1 MKNSKDPLPAL
12 LASTSRTELRAKLA
26 GGVPLSLPQAQK
38 LQAHL
43 RGLIEPTRPLRVGV
57 VHTYTSDLLD
67 PWLHLEA
74 SLQGLALDLY
84 HAPYGVTLQEARPGS
99 ALDAFAPDLTLLLLR
114 WEDLHPQLAQ
124 PLAVLDA
131 AGRAQLADAA
141 VEHLAALLGQLRA
154 TVGGHL
160 LLSLLP
166 ALTTPG
172 LGHFD
177 ATAEASEAAWRAAAK
192 ARIAARLRDA
202 VPGSSLLD
210 LDEVLLQLGR
220 EQFFDAR
227 FWYSARF
234 PFAPRA
240 ARELARR
247 VAAVGAVQQ
256 HPKAKVLVLDAD
268 NTLWGGIIGED
279 GRDGIALGPDYPGNC
294 YVDFQRRLLDYQQRG
309 FLLAL
314 CSKNNPDDALEVLRS
329 HPHQLLRES
338 HFAAMRINW
347 EPKPHNLR
355 SLAEELNL
363 GLDSFVFVDDS
374 HHECMAV
381 RTELPQVE
389 VVQTPSRP
397 VDVPH
402 CLERVARLEV
412 LSLTSEDRDKTRMYV
427 QERQRKELAATSA
440 DPAAYLAS
448 LQMRMRIGVDDAA
461 PLSRL
466 AQLTQKTNQFNL
478 TTRRYDEVEVA
489 RRIAA
494 PDWLVAHFSLADIF
508 GDSGIVGLAMIA
520 VEGDTA
526 LLDSF
531 LMSCRVI
538 GREAESAFLEA
549 LLRVLQAR
557 GVVRLYAE
565 YLPTAKNKLVENF
578 LPEHGFT
585 QQPDG
590 RWLRDLAAPIAA
602 AQMRPIAVELADGMN
617 TTTTQEP
624 PP

>member
-1 MKNSKDPLPAL
+1 MKNSKDPLPEL
-12 LASTSRTELRAKLA
+12 LACASRAELRAKLA

-38 LQAHL
+38 LTAHL
-43 RGLIEPTRPLRVGV
+43 RGLEEPTRPLRVGV
-57 VHTYTSDLLD
+57 LHTYTSDLLD

-74 SLQGLALDLY
+74 GLQGLDLDLY
-84 HAPYGVTLQEARPGS
+84 HAPYGVTMQEARPGS
-99 ALDAFAPDLTLLLLR
+99 GLSAHAPDLTLLLLR
-114 WEDLHPQLAQ
+114 WEDLHPQLAL
-124 PLAVLDA
+124 PLAGLDGAARAALADAVLD
-131 AGRAQLADAA
+131 
-141 VEHLAALLGQLRA
+141 HLAALLGPLRGC
-154 TVGGHL
+154 VSGHL

-166 ALTTPG
+166 PLTAPG

-177 ATAEASEAAWRAAAK
+177 ATAEVSEAAWRAAVK
-192 ARIAARLRDA
+192 ARMASHLRDA
-202 VPGSSLLD
+202 VPASSLLD
-210 LDEVLLQLGR
+210 LDELLLQLGR

-247 VAAVGAVQQ
+247 VAAAGAVQK

-329 HPHQLLRES
+329 HPHQLLRPS

-355 SLAEELNL
+355 SLADELNL

-397 VDVPH
+397 VDVPA

-412 LSLTSEDRDKTRMYV
+412 LTLTSEDRDKTRMYV
-427 QERQRKELAATSA
+427 EERQRKELAAAST

-448 LQMRMRIGVDDAA
+448 LNMRMRICVDGGVDDAA

-478 TTRRYDEVEVA
+478 TTRRYDEAEVA

-520 VEGDTA
+520 LEGVDA
-526 LLDSF
+526 RLDSF

-549 LLRVLQAR
+549 LLRLLRER
-557 GVVRLYAE
+557 GVARLYAE

-578 LPEHGFT
+578 LPEHGFI

-590 RWLRDLAAPIAA
+590 LWLRDLAAPIAA
-602 AQMRPIAVELADGMN
+602 ADARPIAVELAGTVQN
-617 TTTTQEP
+617 
-624 PP
+624 

>member
-1 MKNSKDPLPAL
+1 MKNRKDPLPEL
-12 LASTSRTELRAKLA
+12 LACASRAELRAKL
-26 GGVPLSLPQAQK
+26 GGQPLSLPQAQK
-38 LQAHL
+38 LLAHL
-43 RGLIEPTRPLRVGV
+43 RSLDEPTRPLRVGV
-57 VHTYTSDLLD
+57 LHTYTSDLLD
-67 PWLHLEA
+67 PWLQLETG
-74 SLQGLALDLY
+74 LQGLELDLY
-84 HAPYGVTLQEARPGS
+84 HAPYGVTLQEARAGS
-99 ALDAFAPDLTLLLLR
+99 GLGTFAPDLTLLLLR
-114 WEDLHPQLAQ
+114 WEDLHPQLAL
-124 PLAVLDA
+124 PLAGLDA
-131 AGRAQLADAA
+131 ADRAQLADAA
-141 VEHLAALLGQLRA
+141 IEHLAALLGQLRA

-166 ALTTPG
+166 ALTTPA
-172 LGHFD
+172 LGYFD
-177 ATAEASEAAWRAAAK
+177 ATADASEAAWRAAVK
-192 ARIAARLRDA
+192 ARVAARLREA

-210 LDEVLLQLGR
+210 LDELLLQLGR
-220 EQFFDAR
+220 EQFFDLR

-247 VAAVGAVQQ
+247 VAAAGAVQQ

-279 GRDGIALGPDYPGNC
+279 GLQGIALGPDYPGNC

-309 FLLAL
+309 FILAL

-329 HPHQLLRES
+329 HPHQLLRPS

-355 SLAEELNL
+355 SLAEELNV

-381 RTELPQVE
+381 MSELPQVE

-397 VDVPH
+397 LDVPG

-412 LSLTSEDRDKTRMYV
+412 LSLTVEDRDKTRMYV
-427 QERQRKELAATSA
+427 EERQRKELAAASS

-448 LQMRMRIGVDDAA
+448 LKMRMRIGVDDAA
-461 PLSRL
+461 PLARL

-478 TTRRYDEVEVA
+478 TTRRYDEAEVA
-489 RRIAA
+489 RRIEA

-520 VEGDTA
+520 VEGGAARLDT
-526 LLDSF
+526 F

-549 LLRVLQAR
+549 LLRILRER
-557 GVVRLYAE
+557 GVARLHAE
-565 YLPTAKNKLVENF
+565 YLPTAKNRLVENF
-578 LPEHGFT
+578 LPQHGFI
-585 QQPDG
+585 QQSDG
-590 RWLRDLAAPIAA
+590 RWLHDLAEPVAA
-602 AQMRPIAVELADGMN
+602 ADARPIAVELAHG
-617 TTTTQEP
+617 TQN
-624 PP
+624 